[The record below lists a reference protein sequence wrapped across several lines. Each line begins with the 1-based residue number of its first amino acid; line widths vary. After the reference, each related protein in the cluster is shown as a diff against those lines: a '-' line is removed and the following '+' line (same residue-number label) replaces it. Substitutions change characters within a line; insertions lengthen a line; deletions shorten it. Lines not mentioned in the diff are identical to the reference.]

1 MTVHVFVSAEK
12 PNKADLELLFNH
24 LNLIVKYKKQVLGN
38 PDFYNIHI
46 QGTGA
51 FLLYAM
57 PFRLFLGDMLT
68 LWDKG
73 GWKENE
79 DYFYCITGSP
89 LSGSNSSSYWSETAG
104 FSYKSNAGKNFMDM
118 FRTASSLLNTGKIER
133 TESISGTVPTRTA
146 SKMTIADLISVLK
159 SKEVDNLD
167 ENSIVEKK
175 ESRDKNV

>member
-1 MTVHVFVSAEK
+1 MAINVFVSADK
-12 PNKADLELLFNH
+12 PNEADLELLFKN
-24 LNLIVKYKKQVLGN
+24 LDLIVKYKKQVLAN
-38 PDFYNIHI
+38 PDYYHISI
-46 QGTGA
+46 QGIGV

-57 PFRLFLGDMLT
+57 PFKLFLGDMLI

-133 TESISGTVPTRTA
+133 MESISGTVPTRTA

-159 SKEVDNLD
+159 SKEVD
-167 ENSIVEKK
+167 K
-175 ESRDKNV
+175 

>member
-46 QGTGA
+46 QGIGA

-68 LWDKG
+68 LWAEG
-73 GWKENE
+73 CWKENE

-89 LSGSNSSSYWSETAG
+89 LSGSNSSSYWNKNDG
-104 FSYKSNAGKNFMDM
+104 LSYKSNDGKKFMDM
-118 FRTASSLLNTGKIER
+118 FRTASCFLNTGKIER
-133 TESISGTVPTRTA
+133 TEIIRGTVPQRTA
-146 SKMTIADLISVLK
+146 CGITIRDLITCLK

-167 ENSIVEKK
+167 EDSIVEKK